1 MITTEVV
8 LKTQK
13 SLTRG
18 KKRKEKKREKEESP
32 ESGKFVSPCRRED
45 AQVQSRESR
54 VPEKTTTTTKNSS
67 E

>member
-18 KKRKEKKREKEESP
+18 KERKEKKKER
-32 ESGKFVSPCRRED
+32 KRRD
-45 AQVQSRESR
+45 KKRHR
-54 VPEKTTTTTKNSS
+54 RG
-67 E
+67 

>member
-18 KKRKEKKREKEESP
+18 KKRKEKKKRER
-32 ESGKFVSPCRRED
+32 GGTRRDTGEG
-45 AQVQSRESR
+45 EI
-54 VPEKTTTTTKNSS
+54 N
-67 E
+67 

>member
-18 KKRKEKKREKEESP
+18 KKRKEKKKREKEEGQ
-32 ESGKFVSPCRRED
+32 EET
-45 AQVQSRESR
+45 QER
-54 VPEKTTTTTKNSS
+54 VR
-67 E
+67 